1 MTHANLH
8 QFGGNTMRTFSIRL
22 EDEDFQVLEI
32 NRGDVSRSDYVR
44 EVLIARLHDSQANRQ
59 KPPKTETVTNLEY
72 EIQYLQEKVD
82 TLLQLLNQEQILHLQ
97 TQRQLPT
104 VIEMTK
110 KKWWQ
115 FWKG

>member
-1 MTHANLH
+1 
-8 QFGGNTMRTFSIRL
+8 MRTFSIRL

-59 KPPKTETVTNLEY
+59 KPPKTETVTKLET
-72 EIQYLQEKVD
+72 EIRYLREKVD
-82 TLLQLLNQEQILHLQ
+82 ILLKLLHQEQIMHLQ
-97 TQRQLPT
+97 TQRQLPAP
-104 VIEMTK
+104 VEIQK